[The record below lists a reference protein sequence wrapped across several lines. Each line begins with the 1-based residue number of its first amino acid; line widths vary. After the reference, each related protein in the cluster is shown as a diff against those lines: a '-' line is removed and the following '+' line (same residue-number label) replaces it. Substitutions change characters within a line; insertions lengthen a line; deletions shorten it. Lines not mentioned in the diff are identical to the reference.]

1 MAAPTVVSDRPNPRV
16 RVVRLAR
23 PDPRSAIYDGE
34 PSQCELARDI
44 RAAVFAD
51 LGPGDGVVLNCG
63 LLEWFPSVLFQVFLD
78 LRTEA
83 QSKGGKF
90 ILCRLPVDVREAFD
104 VMGGG
109 RLFEVR
115 ATEARA
121 VAELSK

>member
-1 MAAPTVVSDRPNPRV
+1 MAVPTVVSDRPNPRV

-23 PDPRSAIYDGE
+23 PDPRSAIYDGQ

-44 RAAVFAD
+44 RAAAFAD

-78 LRTEA
+78 LRNEA
-83 QSKGGKF
+83 QTKGGRF
-90 ILCRLPVDVREAFD
+90 VLCRLPSDVREAFD

>member
-1 MAAPTVVSDRPNPRV
+1 MAVPNVVSDRPNPRV
-16 RVVRLAR
+16 RVVRIAR
-23 PDPRSAIYDGE
+23 PDPRPALYDGE
-34 PSQCELARDI
+34 PSGCELARDV
-44 RAAVFAD
+44 RAAAFAD

-63 LLEWFPSVLFQVFLD
+63 LLEWFPSVLFQILLD
-78 LRTEA
+78 LRHEA
-83 QSKGGKF
+83 QSRDARF
-90 ILCRLPVDVREAFD
+90 MLCRLPVDVREAFD